1 MKRIIFFYLIL
12 MAFISCV
19 DFYSKEEKIEN
30 GIKKYLSI
38 GMNDFKSYEP
48 VKFGRLDSIYDH
60 TYYPSQNGTY
70 GIATS
75 TFKGYRIFHSFRG
88 KNYFG
93 AIVLNEDYFYFD
105 SLFNVI
111 KVIDKKDDF
120 TNYFKNTQ

>member
-70 GIATS
+70 GIQLLRAIEYS
-75 TFKGYRIFHSFRG
+75 
-88 KNYFG
+88 
-93 AIVLNEDYFYFD
+93 IVLGEKIILAQLYLTKIIFI
-105 SLFNVI
+105 L
-111 KVIDKKDDF
+111 
-120 TNYFKNTQ
+120 TRCLMLLR